1 MSIKIKVSLD
11 LRRLINHTEVVEVN
25 GSTVGECLKH
35 LVEQFPPIGDR
46 LFSKQGLLLY
56 VNIHVNRENAY
67 PESLAKPVRDGDEIR
82 ITSVIGGDEA
92 VFLTN

>member
-35 LVEQFPPIGDR
+35 LVEQFPLFGDR

-56 VNIHVNRENAY
+56 VNIYVNGESAY
-67 PESLAKPVRDGDEIR
+67 PENLHKPVRDGDEIGIATR
-82 ITSVIGGDEA
+82 VGGG
-92 VFLTN
+92 